1 MKSTEGE
8 STDHSYYR
16 REPITKRKTLRWP
29 NDALAAVAVVVCAEY
44 YEMRPPL
51 EAFIPPNAPGGFGRG
66 PYPDFRNYSARAYG
80 NRVGIFRIFE
90 ALDRYGLRATVAL
103 DALTAVHCP
112 QLLPHITRRGLEV
125 VAHGQS
131 VTRTISSQMS
141 ITEEREYIRS
151 TLATLEQATGTMPSG
166 WHGPEYGESAQ
177 TPAILAELGLR
188 YVLDWP
194 NDEQPVAMT
203 TPNGSIV
210 SIPMLI
216 DFDDVYALFH
226 RKITAARWQRAIQ
239 EGVEQIV
246 MDSAHGGRL
255 LVVNLHPWLT
265 GHPSRIG
272 YVEAIFEFLTR
283 HERLW
288 LATTGDIAHWFGT
301 EDASDAT
308 SAGANGG

>member
-1 MKSTEGE
+1 M
-8 STDHSYYR
+8 
-16 REPITKRKTLRWP
+16 
-29 NDALAAVAVVVCAEY
+29 
-44 YEMRPPL
+44 
-51 EAFIPPNAPGGFGRG
+51 
-66 PYPDFRNYSARAYG
+66 
-80 NRVGIFRIFE
+80 
-90 ALDRYGLRATVAL
+90 
-103 DALTAVHCP
+103 
-112 QLLPHITRRGLEV
+112 
-125 VAHGQS
+125 
-131 VTRTISSQMS
+131 
-141 ITEEREYIRS
+141 
-151 TLATLEQATGTMPSG
+151 MPSG

-210 SIPMLI
+210 SIPMPI

-272 YVEAIFEFLTR
+272 YVEAFLEFLTR
-283 HERLW
+283 HDRLW
-288 LATTGDIAHWFGT
+288 LTTTGDIAHWFRT
-301 EDASDAT
+301 QEASDAT
-308 SAGANGG
+308 SAGADGG